1 MGGGSVVGAGVS
13 GLGEAGVSLGCVEI
27 GLFFALVSASEGF
40 VLFLAF
46 VGAVTTWSF
55 AAWRAGLPSLALVTV
70 RAVDLFLATLG
81 LLSAGGA
88 WGSGSGSW
96 PQPRKTRSSPEET
109 TKHTIGTMNTR
120 RMKWSP
126 WMNGRMSKA
135 TERRGDMM
143 PTLPLWACSGKS
155 VNARTDGGQH
165 LGDGT
170 A

>member
-1 MGGGSVVGAGVS
+1 FLFYVSCGS
-13 GLGEAGVSLGCVEI
+13 
-27 GLFFALVSASEGF
+27 SA
-40 VLFLAF
+40 
-46 VGAVTTWSF
+46 TWSC
-55 AAWRAGLPSLALVTV
+55 AAWRSVLPSLALVL
-70 RAVDLFLATLG
+70 AVDLFLATFG

-170 A
+170 ARTTGSNYLRTTD